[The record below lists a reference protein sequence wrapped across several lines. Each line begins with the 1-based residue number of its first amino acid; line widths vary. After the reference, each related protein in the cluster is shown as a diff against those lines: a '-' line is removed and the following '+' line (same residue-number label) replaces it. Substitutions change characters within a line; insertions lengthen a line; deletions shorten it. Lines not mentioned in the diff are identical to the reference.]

1 MGKRSL
7 WGVLSLCGIA
17 GAAFYALHVVLGGLL
32 WQGYSHLTQTISEL
46 TGSGAP
52 NAELLRVFTTIYGV
66 LMIVFSV
73 TMLMNFAALK
83 VNRLAVTGAVL
94 VIIMETVSLAGY
106 GLFPLDQ
113 SENVNSFQNMMHIV
127 VTAVVVLCTIG
138 SGYFTGT
145 GLLKTRGMK
154 GMGIF
159 VIVCSVII
167 TVFGAF
173 TPIAMVNNLP
183 FAGLTERINIFTLQI
198 WLSVLS
204 VFLFIRTGKSK
215 EAA

>member
-1 MGKRSL
+1 MGKRSI
-7 WGVLSLCGIA
+7 WGILSLCGIA
-17 GAAFYALHVVLGGLL
+17 GAAFYTLHVVLGGLL
-32 WQGYSHLTQTISEL
+32 WQGYNHLTQTISEL
-46 TGSGAP
+46 TGKGAP
-52 NAELLRVFTTIYGV
+52 NAELLRVFTTVYGV
-66 LMIVFSV
+66 LMIAFSV
-73 TMLMNFAALK
+73 TMLVNFAALK

-94 VIIMETVSLAGY
+94 VVIMETVSLIGY

-113 SENVNSFQNMMHIV
+113 SETVNNLQNMMHIV

-138 SGYFTGT
+138 SGYFTGI

-173 TPIAMVNNLP
+173 TPIAMANNLP

-204 VFLFIRTGKSK
+204 VFLFVRTGKSK